1 MTLAQEK
8 ERRKKD
14 VLEYANR
21 LSSVLVLKK
30 RRTILEADTW
40 KNYRELEYIKYKIT
54 QKGKSIDQ
62 AEISIEKIAPELS
75 ELKEK
80 FSIIESEKN
89 VLEKEYYR
97 LLDIDQNLD
106 KKRKDAEK
114 NRAMIVE
121 LKSGIE
127 SSEERIQTLENTF
140 NDIIH
145 KKEQIK
151 NSLKS
156 NREKFERLQTEIEIN
171 KNTKQLMESIK
182 PESLSSEEFDLLT
195 TQDENVESYQS
206 EATDMIHKMQ
216 NEAADME
223 SRMKSNMSR
232 EREVQTNIKIF
243 ESRIDYLK
251 RQKTTG
257 RDGESLKAEIDTLL
271 EKQESHTAEIKRC
284 KHKKNKLTSELSKIK
299 ERYDSE
305 RTLTKQFHDRF
316 EYLTG
321 RKKEMNG
328 FENIQQE
335 MENFEHRIAG
345 ISREITG
352 DGNFLKVVNN
362 VKQKMRALI
371 NSSSQIMEDYQDEMN
386 RYEHFMLLKHRF

>member
-223 SRMKSNMSR
+223 SRIKSNMSR
-232 EREVQTNIKIF
+232 EREVQTNIKTF
-243 ESRIDYLK
+243 ESKIDHLK

-271 EKQESHTAEIKRC
+271 EKQKSHTAEIKRC
-284 KHKKNKLTSELSKIK
+284 KHKKNKLISELSKIK

-352 DGNFLKVVNN
+352 NGNFLKVVNN

-386 RYEHFMLLKHRF
+386 RYEHLMLLKHRF